1 MKIAERNFGMWLIGR
16 SIKVDQEAGQ
26 KGRVTRRKGSLEKQV
41 TQAVLLGQTVLA
53 AGYKMDHRMSP
64 GEERMQWA
72 DGTRQ
77 QKSEDL
83 QQRRTNGR
91 PGQREDERSTRKD
104 GRRKTHT

>member
-1 MKIAERNFGMWLIGR
+1 MKFAERDFGMWLIGR

-41 TQAVLLGQTVLA
+41 TQTVLLGQTVLA

-64 GEERMQWA
+64 EEERRQLA

-83 QQRRTNGR
+83 QQRRMNGR
-91 PGQREDERSTRKD
+91 PGKGEEE
-104 GRRKTHT
+104 G